1 MAEFWLL
8 VAFLIVVVLLWKPV
22 RTRVLPAL
30 DERAAR
36 IRAELDEAQRLQ
48 EEAKSLLAKYQRQL
62 HDGES
67 LAREIMERAE
77 TEQQRLEARMKA
89 EFEAMVA
96 RRTQQAE
103 ERIAQEEARAVAEV
117 RGRAAELALRATE
130 QVLRERIGEKEGKA
144 LLETALAEVDRKLH

>member
-1 MAEFWLL
+1 
-8 VAFLIVVVLLWKPV
+8 
-22 RTRVLPAL
+22 
-30 DERAAR
+30 
-36 IRAELDEAQRLQ
+36 
-48 EEAKSLLAKYQRQL
+48 
-62 HDGES
+62 
-67 LAREIMERAE
+67 MERAE

>member
-22 RTRVLPAL
+22 RRHVLPAL
-30 DERAAR
+30 DARATR
-36 IRAELDEAQRLQ
+36 IREELDEAQRLQ

-62 HDGES
+62 HDGET
-67 LAREIMERAE
+67 LAREILQRAE
-77 TEQQRLEARMKA
+77 TEQQRLEERLKS
-89 EFEAMVA
+89 EFETMVA

-103 ERIAQEEARAVAEV
+103 ERIAQEEARALAEV

-130 QVLRERIGEKEGKA
+130 RVLRERIGEKEGRA

>member
-77 TEQQRLEARMKA
+77 TEQRRLEARMKA

>member
-8 VAFLIVVVLLWKPV
+8 VAFLIVVAILWKPV
-22 RTRVLPAL
+22 RRHVLPAL
-30 DERAAR
+30 DARAAR

-62 HDGES
+62 HDGET
-67 LAREIMERAE
+67 LAREILQRAE
-77 TEQQRLEARMKA
+77 TEQRRLEERLKA
-89 EFEAMVA
+89 EFETMVA

-103 ERIAQEEARAVAEV
+103 ERIAQEEAKAVAEV
-117 RGRAAELALRATE
+117 RVRAAELALRATE
-130 QVLRERIGEKEGKA
+130 RVLRERIGEKEGRS

>member
-1 MAEFWLL
+1 VAEFWLL

-22 RTRVLPAL
+22 RRHVLPAL
-30 DERAAR
+30 DARATR
-36 IRAELDEAQRLQ
+36 IREELDEAQRLQ

-62 HDGES
+62 HDGET
-67 LAREIMERAE
+67 LAREILQRAE
-77 TEQQRLEARMKA
+77 TEQQRLEERLKS
-89 EFEAMVA
+89 EFETMVA

-103 ERIAQEEARAVAEV
+103 ERIAQEEARALAEV

-130 QVLRERIGEKEGKA
+130 RVLRERIGEKEGRA